1 MPGMDGIALAQA
13 VRQHTTCP
21 HLPVILVSGYAETQ
35 NSQEITDPDTL
46 FLAKPYSLAELVQA
60 VARLVDGDSKNA
72 A

>member
-1 MPGMDGIALAQA
+1 MGGVDLAKA
-13 VRQHTTCP
+13 VRIHCADTR
-21 HLPVILVSGYAETQ
+21 LPVVLVSGYAETQ
-35 NSQEITDPDTL
+35 NSHEITDADTL